1 MKKSLS
7 LFLFLSFSF
16 SLFAQISNT
25 RQSPKDPF
33 FGQNANKNTTPGEK
47 VYHDH
52 SDTSGKDPEL
62 YDGHTYFQGNVQFTH
77 KGSVI
82 TADLVLLY
90 DDQSFVKAI
99 GNVVLKNADGSV
111 ITADEMEYD
120 GATEKGIARKNVVL
134 TDPKQTIKTDILY
147 YDKKQNK
154 AYFDT
159 GGTITDAQ
167 NTMYSKSTTYNIS
180 TKMIDFSGNV
190 QIDNSQY
197 KIDGTN
203 IKQNQNTNTA
213 EFFGPTTITNKQ
225 NPKNRVYTE
234 NGRYLMNSKE
244 VYLNKNSKIYYN
256 DKILT
261 GDKLFYNQI
270 TGFGKANGNVLLNDP
285 KENRFVKGDYGEIY
299 EKKDSAMISG
309 NAYAVKVLKNDSMY
323 FSAEKIIP
331 YQKLDSNKIKKS
343 YLRAYRKAR
352 FFKSNA
358 QARADSLSFDET
370 DGILHLNVKPILW
383 SGEKQVSGDVINAFF
398 DTEKEQIDSL
408 KVIGNALAIS
418 KVDSLNNKD
427 EFHQVKGKLMTLYY
441 ENNDV
446 KLAKVI
452 GNAQAISYA
461 DDQNEKTKEVERIG
475 VSLSSCGIIEALFE
489 DNKMQIVS
497 CNIAS
502 QTDIYPMSLISKE
515 QRVFPDFNY
524 NTKDRIK
531 KWQDILKDS
540 PNYEEVKYESDD
552 ALFDAAKAEI
562 DKAKAAE
569 EAKKPKRERK

>member
-1 MKKSLS
+1 
-7 LFLFLSFSF
+7 
-16 SLFAQISNT
+16 
-25 RQSPKDPF
+25 
-33 FGQNANKNTTPGEK
+33 
-47 VYHDH
+47 
-52 SDTSGKDPEL
+52 
-62 YDGHTYFQGNVQFTH
+62 
-77 KGSVI
+77 
-82 TADLVLLY
+82 
-90 DDQSFVKAI
+90 
-99 GNVVLKNADGSV
+99 
-111 ITADEMEYD
+111 MEYD

-167 NTMYSKSTTYNIS
+167 NTMYSKSATYNIS
-180 TKMIDFSGNV
+180 SKMIDFSGNV

-285 KENRFVKGDYGEIY
+285 RENRFVKGDYGEIY

-331 YQKLDSNKIKKS
+331 FQKLDSNNIKKS
-343 YLRAYRKAR
+343 YLRAYKKAR
-352 FFKSNA
+352 FYKSNA

-370 DGILHLNVKPILW
+370 DGVLHLNVKPILW

-441 ENNDV
+441 ENNDI

-515 QRVFPDFNY
+515 QRFFPDFNY